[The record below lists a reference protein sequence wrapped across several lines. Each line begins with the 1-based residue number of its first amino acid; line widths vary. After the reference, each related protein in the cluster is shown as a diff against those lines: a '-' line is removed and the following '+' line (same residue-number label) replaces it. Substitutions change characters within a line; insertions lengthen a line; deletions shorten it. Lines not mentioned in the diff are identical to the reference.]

1 MYSWYCSHNCISQG
15 ARGHIILSMACRS
28 GWPASIFGLV
38 GPILALKSPHISVL
52 SCGWML
58 SNTISS
64 WLYAC
69 SSGIFRFVSD
79 VAGGMYTFTIL
90 IL

>member
-1 MYSWYCSHNCISQG
+1 
-15 ARGHIILSMACRS
+15 
-28 GWPASIFGLV
+28 
-38 GPILALKSPHISVL
+38 
-52 SCGWML
+52 
-58 SNTISS
+58 
-64 WLYAC
+64 LYAC